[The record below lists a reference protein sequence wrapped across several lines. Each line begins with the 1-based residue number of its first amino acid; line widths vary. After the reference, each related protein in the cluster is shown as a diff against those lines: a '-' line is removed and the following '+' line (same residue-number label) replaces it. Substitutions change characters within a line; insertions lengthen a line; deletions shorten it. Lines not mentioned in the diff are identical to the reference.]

1 MKVTIDTSAVLAV
14 LLNESSR
21 DIILKI
27 TVGAELIAPE
37 SIDAEI
43 GNALSAMLK
52 RGRITSEIAQEVVD
66 QYQLIH
72 IRRSLIRINPSL
84 QLSTELNIYAY
95 DAYVLDCAMQFKST
109 LLSLDTK
116 MIQVAKYLN
125 IPTMEVSL

>member
-21 DIILKI
+21 DVLLKI

>member
-21 DIILKI
+21 DVILKI

-52 RGRITSEIAQEVVD
+52 RGRITSDMAKEVVD
-66 QYQLIH
+66 QFQLIH

-84 QLSTELNIYAY
+84 ELSTDLNIYAY

-125 IPTMEVSL
+125 IPTMEVS

>member
-21 DIILKI
+21 DIILKK

-52 RGRITSEIAQEVVD
+52 RGRITTDMAKDVVD

-72 IRRSLIRINPSL
+72 IRRSLIRIGPSL
-84 QLSTELNIYAY
+84 DLSTELNIYAY

-125 IPTMEVSL
+125 IPTMEFSS